1 MRPLLHCPEIDSED
15 EIGIDQII
23 ESLDGEDLKVGSE
36 VRYVV

>member
-15 EIGIDQII
+15 EISIDQII

-36 VRYVV
+36 ISYVV